1 MNLSFLCVYNMPVP
15 FMLAKTNF
23 SCIYSLVDNAC
34 DMNIPVMEVNG
45 IELTAEAEQ
54 G

>member
-1 MNLSFLCVYNMPVP
+1 MPVP
-15 FMLAKTNF
+15 FMLAKMNF
-23 SCIYSLVDNAC
+23 SCIYSLVDNSC
-34 DMNIPVMEVNG
+34 DINIPIMEVNG